1 MKPFRDRMD
10 QEGRRVAYTPAEFAA
25 LFGREKSWTYRQIY
39 SGKLKTIKGMGGQLI
54 PAAEADRIV
63 EGAQFIDPAPEY
75 LGSASV
81 RRGPGHWK
89 QLKRGNQHNKS

>member
-1 MKPFRDRMD
+1 MKTVPDSLD
-10 QEGRRVAYTPAEFAA
+10 HDGRRIAYTPAEFAA

-39 SGKLKTIKGMGGQLI
+39 SGRLKTIKGMGGQLI

-63 EGAQFIDPAPEY
+63 DGAQFIDSAPEY

-81 RRGPGHWK
+81 RRGPGHWR
-89 QLKRGNQHNKS
+89 QLKRGNQHNES